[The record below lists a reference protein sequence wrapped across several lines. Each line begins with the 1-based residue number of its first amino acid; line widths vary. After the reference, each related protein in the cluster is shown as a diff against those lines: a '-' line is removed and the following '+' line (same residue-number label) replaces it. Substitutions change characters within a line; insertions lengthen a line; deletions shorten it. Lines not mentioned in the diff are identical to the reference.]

1 MKSLLFTRR
10 LADESWS
17 GLRRFGLTWAN
28 YRQRVVWGK
37 VGLGIRSCAM
47 GVLGRGQESVPKEKI
62 HTCEYFLISL
72 NVERKERR
80 DFKKKSQGLNIKKG
94 ARLFIIIFHV

>member
-1 MKSLLFTRR
+1 MV
-10 LADESWS
+10 DESWS

-37 VGLGIRSCAM
+37 VGLGTRSCAM
-47 GVLGRGQESVPKEKI
+47 GVLGKGQESVPKEKI

-94 ARLFIIIFHV
+94 ARLFIIIFQV